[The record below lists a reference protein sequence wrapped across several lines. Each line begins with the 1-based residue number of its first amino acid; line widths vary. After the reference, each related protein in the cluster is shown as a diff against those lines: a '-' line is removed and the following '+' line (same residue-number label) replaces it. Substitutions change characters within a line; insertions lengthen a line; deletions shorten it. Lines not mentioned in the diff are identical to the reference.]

1 VAAKS
6 GRVKSR
12 AERYDELASKRELSV
27 APAGDDA
34 VAKQHERGKRTAR
47 ERVDALVDEGSFVEF
62 DRFVVHRTNAF
73 GLDEKEF
80 LGDGVITGRATIDG
94 RQIFLFSQDFT
105 VLGGSLGEA
114 FAEKICK
121 VMDLAV
127 RTGSPLIGVND
138 SGGARIQEG
147 VVSLGGYAEIF
158 WRNVQASGVI
168 PQISLIAG
176 PCAGGAVY
184 SPAITDFILMT
195 EKISQMFITGPEI
208 IKTVTGEDVSF
219 EELGGATTHATRS
232 GVAHLVAA
240 DETHLCDLARALFS
254 FIPQNNCEV
263 PPAFDCDDDPDRSV
277 TALDGLVPDSP
288 NKPYDMREAIDGVVD
303 YGDFLEIQPLYAQ
316 NIICGFGRVNG
327 RTVGIVGNQ
336 PSVLAGVLDTRSS
349 VKAARFVRFC
359 DAFNIPL
366 VTFVDVP
373 GFLPGTDQ
381 EYGGIILHGAK
392 LLYAFAEATVP
403 KITVITRKAYGGA
416 YDVMASKHI
425 RADVNLAW
433 PTAEIAVMGAESAV
447 KTIFRREIAAASDK
461 ERKMQ
466 ELIDEYTER
475 FANPYIA
482 AQRGYV
488 DDVIEAHKT
497 RSAIARALEMLR
509 NKHVPRPDR
518 KHGNIPL

>member
-1 VAAKS
+1 M
-6 GRVKSR
+6 KSR
-12 AERYDELASKRELSV
+12 SEKYAELRAKREQSLV
-27 APAGDDA
+27 PAGADA
-34 VAKQHERGKRTAR
+34 VVKQHERGKRTAR
-47 ERVDALVDEGSFVEF
+47 ERVEALVDEGSFVEF

-80 LGDGVITGRATIDG
+80 LGDGVVTGRATIDG
-94 RQIFLFSQDFT
+94 RQVFLFSQDFT

-127 RTGSPLIGVND
+127 RTGSPLIGIND

-184 SPAITDFILMT
+184 SPAITDFVLMT

-208 IKTVTGEDVSF
+208 IKTVTGEEVSF

-232 GVAHLVAA
+232 GVAHLVAS
-240 DETHLCDLARALFS
+240 DEDHLVDITRALFS
-254 FIPQNNCEV
+254 FIPQSNREA
-263 PPAFDCDDDPDRSV
+263 PPSFDCDDDPQREVES
-277 TALDGLVPDSP
+277 LDELVPDAP
-288 NKPYDMREAIDGVVD
+288 NKPYDMHAVVDAVVD
-303 YGDFLEIQPLYAQ
+303 YGDFLEIQPLYAP
-316 NIICGFGRVNG
+316 NVICGFGRVDG

-336 PSVLAGVLDTRSS
+336 PNVLAGVLDTRSS

-433 PTAEIAVMGAESAV
+433 PTAEIAVMGAEGAV
-447 KTIFRREIAAASDK
+447 KTIFRRELASAKNEAA
-461 ERKMQ
+461 KMQ

-488 DDVIEAHKT
+488 DDVIEARRT
-497 RSAIARALEMLR
+497 RGAIATALEMLR
-509 NKHVPRPDR
+509 EKRVTRPDR